1 MRKAL
6 VGYTGFVGS
15 NIAASSEFQGL
26 YNSRNIS
33 RIYDQE
39 YDLVIYA
46 GVLAEKFIANQE
58 PDKDK
63 EHIDQTIETI
73 RRIRAKKFVLISTV
87 DVCSDLSMQDEFAEI
102 VDEKLQPY
110 GRHRFLLEKWVRNNV
125 DSAVVVRL
133 PALYGQGLK
142 KNFIFDAIQIAPTMI
157 KSDIYTN
164 MKNRQNAFLDQYYS
178 YESNGFYKLRTL
190 GPCEK
195 QHLKEFF
202 MQQKFNALSFTDSRN
217 EYQYYPLSSLWNHIQ
232 VALENDLKVVCLNSE
247 PISAAELYRSVFGQD
262 FVNLVTETP
271 LRYNFR
277 SKFFK
282 LFDGNNGY
290 IFNKPY
296 ILADIK
302 KFIMGQ
308 YEK

>member
-1 MRKAL
+1 
-6 VGYTGFVGS
+6 
-15 NIAASSEFQGL
+15 
-26 YNSRNIS
+26 
-33 RIYDQE
+33 
-39 YDLVIYA
+39 
-46 GVLAEKFIANQE
+46 
-58 PDKDK
+58 
-63 EHIDQTIETI
+63 
-73 RRIRAKKFVLISTV
+73 
-87 DVCSDLSMQDEFAEI
+87 
-102 VDEKLQPY
+102 
-110 GRHRFLLEKWVRNNV
+110 
-125 DSAVVVRL
+125 
-133 PALYGQGLK
+133 
-142 KNFIFDAIQIAPTMI
+142 
-157 KSDIYTN
+157 
-164 MKNRQNAFLDQYYS
+164 
-178 YESNGFYKLRTL
+178 
-190 GPCEK
+190 
-195 QHLKEFF
+195 

>member
-63 EHIDQTIETI
+63 MHIDQTIETI

>member
-15 NIAASSEFQGL
+15 NIAVSSEFRGL

-33 RIYDQE
+33 QIYDQA

-46 GVLAEKFIANQE
+46 GVRAEKFLANQE

-63 EHIDQTIETI
+63 EHIDKTIETI
-73 RRIRAKKFVLISTV
+73 RRIRAKKFVLISTI
-87 DVCSDLSMQDEFAEI
+87 DVCSNLYMQDEFEEV

-110 GRHRFLLEKWVRNNV
+110 GRHRFRLEQWVQNNV
-125 DSAVVVRL
+125 DSAVIVRL
-133 PALYGQGLK
+133 PALYGKGLK
-142 KNFIFDAIQIAPTMI
+142 KNFIFDAIQMAPTMI

-164 MKNRQNAFLDQYYS
+164 MKNRQNVFLDQYYS
-178 YESNGFYKLRTL
+178 YESNGFYKLKTL
-190 GPCEK
+190 GPSEK

-202 MQQKFNALSFTDSRN
+202 MQQEFNALSFTDSRN

-262 FVNLVTETP
+262 FVNMVTETP
-271 LRYNFR
+271 LRYDLK
-277 SKFFK
+277 SKFAD
-282 LFDGNNGY
+282 LFGGNDGY
-290 IFNKPY
+290 IYNKSY

-302 KFIMGQ
+302 KFIMGNI
-308 YEK
+308 